1 MPAELVAFSSNV
13 VREERFVICKKNA
26 ETYEVLNGHRDPNDQ
41 DFYATR
47 EEAFEFF
54 NAQDYAFQKTK
65 SVYRI
70 CFTDHGVFAQPIEE
84 D

>member
-1 MPAELVAFSSNV
+1 MAGIIAFKENV
-13 VREERFVICKKNA
+13 VREEKFVIFKKNA
-26 ETYEVLNGHRDPNDQ
+26 ENYEVINGHRDPNDQ

-54 NAQDYAFQKTK
+54 NQQDYAFQKINC
-65 SVYRI
+65 VYRI
-70 CFTDHGVFAQPIEE
+70 VFTDHGVFAQEIE